1 MVFKKVP
8 SNIKYITVV
17 TDIFLSIC
25 KEVNI
30 EPSEATNTPIMAA
43 YPELSSHDQNIWNKL
58 FAGFSKEL
66 LFLQSNYPDYDLKDM
81 IYFISVNGLSTMDQG
96 YIDDSI
102 KKGKYLKRKIREIKF
117 HRFLS
122 HLFILNCCMKN
133 HNKFYNL
140 VWSTE
145 NI

>member
-1 MVFKKVP
+1 M
-8 SNIKYITVV
+8 TM
-17 TDIFLSIC
+17 T
-25 KEVNI
+25 
-30 EPSEATNTPIMAA
+30 
-43 YPELSSHDQNIWNKL
+43 
-58 FAGFSKEL
+58 
-66 LFLQSNYPDYDLKDM
+66 DLKDM